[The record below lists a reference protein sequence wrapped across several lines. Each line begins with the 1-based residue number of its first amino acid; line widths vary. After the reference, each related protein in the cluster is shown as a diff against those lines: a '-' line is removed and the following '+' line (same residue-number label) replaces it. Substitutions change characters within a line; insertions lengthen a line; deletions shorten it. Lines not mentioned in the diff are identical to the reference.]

1 MFFLFCK
8 FAIYYIFYQ
17 IIFGADIKARLKNFC
32 LYAFYVDFCL
42 VMLGVFFACLVLCVF
57 SILFYGYFI
66 YFLCIYKVLR
76 KNGRGLAR

>member
-1 MFFLFCK
+1 MFFYLVNSL
-8 FAIYYIFYQ
+8 YIIFFYQ
-17 IIFGADIKARLKNFC
+17 IIFGADIKAKLKNFC
-32 LYAFYVDFCL
+32 LYAFYADFCL
-42 VMLGVFFACLVLCVF
+42 VMLGLFFACLVLCVF